1 MTNLLLSDDGY
12 THDACIAAT
21 PDIHSALVFTYRP
34 IMHDERELVVE
45 AIARQTTAKSATD
58 LLAQVIAVHVTSW
71 NLACDISPDEIKQ
84 LPPELFDKLY
94 ATITGMRASDPLPDT
109 GQRPTPYDEQADL
122 NNLIEGTALLLLH
135 PGPASIDCQQCAA
148 WIYDLETGQRQTVRT
163 GPDRREVPQ
172 PRPTGVPTPCASCS
186 KQNPEH
192 ARRLQ
197 LSAKNRRTFQ
207 LWRCAK
213 ATHFHCVPHH
223 LKHDAILARNF
234 AHLDDVARQVERLQQ
249 STAGDRT

>member
-1 MTNLLLSDDGY
+1 MNHLPFNEDGY
-12 THDACIAAT
+12 THDACIAAV
-21 PDIHSALVFTYRP
+21 PGIHSALVFTYRP
-34 IMHDERELVVE
+34 ITRDERELVAE
-45 AIARQTTAKSATD
+45 AIAQQTTAKSATE

-71 NLACDISPDEIKQ
+71 NLASEITPDAIKQ

-109 GQRPTPYDEQADL
+109 GDQPNAYDEQADL

-172 PRPTGVPTPCASCS
+172 PRPAGVPTPCASCP

-223 LKHDAILARNF
+223 LKHDTILARNF
-234 AHLDDVARQVERLQQ
+234 AHLDDVARQVEWLQQ
-249 STAGDRT
+249 TTAGDRT